1 MYNPTAHML
10 SGALAGG
17 VASAITTP
25 LDVCK
30 TLLNTQQA
38 VKPTGMIHA
47 VKTIYRLRGFSGYFR
62 GNNCNCMKK
71 MLLYFTLFLF

>member
-1 MYNPTAHML
+1 MV

-17 VASAITTP
+17 VAAAITTP

-30 TLLNTQQA
+30 TLLNTQQS
-38 VKPTGMIHA
+38 VKATGMINA

-62 GNNCNCMKK
+62 GR
-71 MLLYFTLFLF
+71 THPIR

>member
-1 MYNPTAHML
+1 ML

-17 VASAITTP
+17 VAAAITTP

-30 TLLNTQQA
+30 TLLNTQQN

-47 VKTIYRLRGFSGYFR
+47 VKTIYRLRGFAGYFR
-62 GNNCNCMKK
+62 GRVDITE
-71 MLLYFTLFLF
+71 LFFFTYLLFLSRYAS

>member
-1 MYNPTAHML
+1 MI

-17 VASAITTP
+17 VAAAITTP

-30 TLLNTQQA
+30 TLLNTQQS

-47 VKTIYRLRGFSGYFR
+47 VATIYRLQGFSGYFR
-62 GNNCNCMKK
+62 GKI
-71 MLLYFTLFLF
+71 F